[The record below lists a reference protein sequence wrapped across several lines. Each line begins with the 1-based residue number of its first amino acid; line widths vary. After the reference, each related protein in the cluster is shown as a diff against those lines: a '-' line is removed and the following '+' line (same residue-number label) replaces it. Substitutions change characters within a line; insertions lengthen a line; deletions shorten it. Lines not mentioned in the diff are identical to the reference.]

1 MDLYWSYMARPV
13 SPTKTRP
20 GRRGPLYRELAAQL
34 AAAMRDGSLRVGD
47 RVPSVRRLARRHQVS
62 IATAIQALRHLESQ
76 RLVEARPRS
85 GFFVARQPRELQE
98 PRSSRPPLAARFVVT
113 PSLQRDYIEAFL
125 APGTVHLGPVVPP
138 PALFPGKQLARQI
151 AAVAR
156 RKPSLTVAYPVYSN
170 GTEELR
176 RVIAR
181 RALDGGLRV
190 APEDIVVTAGCLEAV
205 MLALRAVA
213 RPGDVIAL
221 ESPTHF
227 MLLQAIESNGMKALE
242 VPTHPRTGI
251 SVDALDLATQK
262 RGAVRAVLLVPTFS
276 NPLGATMP
284 EDERRR
290 LAELCAGRDVPVIE
304 IDIFGDLAFDDPRPR
319 TIKSFDRAGNVLLC
333 SSFSKTVAPGLRIGW
348 IAPGRF
354 QHEVDMLRLAGFVFA
369 PQLPQLAL
377 AQFATSGGYNLHL
390 RRLRG
395 VLREQCARLQEA
407 VGERF
412 PAGSRATRPDG
423 GYVLWVELPA
433 AIDSVELFRRA
444 RAANI
449 ALAPGPLFTST
460 GRFRHCLRL
469 SFGLAW
475 TPAID
480 DALARVGRIA
490 REL

>member
-1 MDLYWSYMARPV
+1 MARPV
-13 SPTKTRP
+13 PPAKARP
-20 GRRGPLYRELAAQL
+20 RPARRSPLYRELAAQL

-47 RVPSVRRLARRHQVS
+47 RIPSVRRLARRHRVS

-98 PRSSRPPLAARFVVT
+98 PGPSRPPLAARFVVT
-113 PSLQRDYIEAFL
+113 PSLQRDYIDAFL
-125 APGTVHLGPVVPP
+125 APGAVHLGPVVPP
-138 PALFPGKQLARQI
+138 PELFPGRRLARQL
-151 AAVAR
+151 ASVAR
-156 RKPSLTVAYPVYSN
+156 RMPALTVGYPVYSN
-170 GTEELR
+170 GAEELR

-181 RALDGGLRV
+181 RALDGDLRV
-190 APEDIVVTAGCLEAV
+190 APEDVVVTAGCLEAV

-213 RPGDVIAL
+213 RPGDAIAL

-242 VPTHPRTGI
+242 IPTHPRTGI

-262 RGAVRAVLLVPTFS
+262 RGAVRAVLIVPTFS

-284 EDERRR
+284 EDDRRR
-290 LAELCAGRDVPVIE
+290 LVELCAGREIPVIE
-304 IDIFGDLAFDDPRPR
+304 IDIFGDLAFEDPRPR
-319 TIKSFDRAGNVLLC
+319 TVKSFDRAGNVLLC
-333 SSFSKTVAPGLRIGW
+333 SSYSKTLAPGLRIGW

-354 QHEVDMLRLAGFVFA
+354 RHEVEMLRLAGFVFA
-369 PQLPQLAL
+369 PQIPQLAL
-377 AQFATSGGYNLHL
+377 AQFATSGGYDLHL
-390 RRLRG
+390 RKLRA

-407 VGERF
+407 VGACF
-412 PAGSRATRPDG
+412 PAGSRVTRPSG

-433 AIDSVELFRRA
+433 AVDSVELFRLSRA
-444 RAANI
+444 ENV

-460 GRFRHCLRL
+460 SRFRNCLRL

-490 REL
+490 RDLA